1 MKLSETWNLSNFSNW
16 SIINESSKTPSKK
29 RIDEIRQEGINNKNE
44 EEYWRLIG
52 EFEVVTT
59 TKIKDGDYR
68 IYHRASKLFNKKYNQ
83 RVIVPFKEGKNLIE
97 IQYRPYFNLINNSDY
112 KYEKYYADNPIKIR
126 AGNFDI
132 KAILQACDAI
142 IKKSNDWTHVWIE
155 DLELDRFNEIEIISG
170 S

>member
-1 MKLSETWNLSNFSNW
+1 MKLRETWGISDFSNW

-52 EFEVVTT
+52 DFEVVTT

-68 IYHRASKLFNKKYNQ
+68 IYHRTSKLYKKKYSQ
-83 RVIVPFKEGKNLIE
+83 SVIVPFKEGKNLVE
-97 IQYRPYFNLINNSDY
+97 IQYRPYFNLIHNADY
-112 KYEKYYADNPIKIR
+112 KYEKYYADNQIKIR

-132 KAILQACDAI
+132 KAILQAFDDI

>member
-1 MKLSETWNLSNFSNW
+1 MKLSETWNLSNLSNW

-52 EFEVVTT
+52 EFEVVTA

-68 IYHRASKLFNKKYNQ
+68 IYHRTSKLFNKKYNQ

-97 IQYRPYFNLINNSDY
+97 IQYRPYFNLINNADY
-112 KYEKYYADNPIKIR
+112 KYEKYYADNPINIR

-132 KAILQACDAI
+132 KAILQAFDDI
-142 IKKSNDWTHVWIE
+142 IKKSNDLTHVWIE
-155 DLELDRFNEIEIISG
+155 GLELDRFNEIEIISG